1 MNNSIDK
8 LLLNPIR
15 LKIIS
20 TLMNVNECDF
30 NYLKKITE
38 STQGNL
44 SIQLK
49 KLREEDYINIEK
61 KFENN
66 YPKTTCS
73 ITKKGKVRFEK
84 FFETILTYR
93 NNIPKS

>member
-1 MNNSIDK
+1 MNKSIDK
-8 LLLNPIR
+8 LLFNPIR

-20 TLMNVNECDF
+20 TLMNVNQCDF
-30 NYLKKITE
+30 NHLKKVTE

-49 KLREEDYINIEK
+49 KLKENDYINIEK
-61 KFENN
+61 SFKNN
-66 YPKTTCS
+66 YPQTTCS
-73 ITKKGKVRFEK
+73 ITKNGKRKFKE

-93 NNIPKS
+93 NKKIKS